1 MQKNLDDSFNNVIT
15 KCQDCVDHR
24 EELNDLN
31 LITCKA
37 MGWNKKDWFEIVKNN
52 FLNLI
57 KKFPS
62 INVFYTR
69 YNYIYYSF
77 LGFFWSFSSIFV

>member
-1 MQKNLDDSFNNVIT
+1 MKNWAPKWPKMCAGFGWAKGEKCQKNLDDSFNNVIT

-37 MGWNKKDWFEIVKNN
+37 MGWNKKDWFEIVK
-52 FLNLI
+52 
-57 KKFPS
+57 K
-62 INVFYTR
+62 
-69 YNYIYYSF
+69 
-77 LGFFWSFSSIFV
+77 